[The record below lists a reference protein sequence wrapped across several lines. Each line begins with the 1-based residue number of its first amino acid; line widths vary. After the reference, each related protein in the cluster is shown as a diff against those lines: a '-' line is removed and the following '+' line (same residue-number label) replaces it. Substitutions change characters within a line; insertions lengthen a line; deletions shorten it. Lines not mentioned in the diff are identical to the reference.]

1 MHKIN
6 NLKQGDL
13 SVPDYYHKLNSLW
26 REFDILTILSACVCE
41 GRIACTCDAKS
52 ESAKHTHLIRLM
64 QFLMGLNDVYQPIRS
79 TILANDP
86 LPNVKDAFYVVSRE
100 EFHIGLHLG
109 GSSTKKSQPATF
121 LISHT
126 VDRCYELNGY
136 PAGFKRNLNLSK
148 QSRNNNNK
156 RFNGNSEVN
165 HSLPSTSGSLS
176 SSFINEQ
183 MMKLLC
189 LINEKPSLTI
199 NMSGLKPNLFKNNVS
214 LKLPNFYNNIVFFN
228 LNFEKFFCAKSK
240 YVMYNVTLGWI
251 IDSGANQHM
260 TDSTKDMF
268 NIVDI
273 SSLMLTIG
281 HPNGTLAKITTIGS
295 LRLTSGIVLFD
306 VLVVPEY
313 NDLNL
318 GKIMGTGSETGDLYL
333 FDLDKI
339 GKCVTTKSNSMFV
352 CHVSSELWHCRLGH
366 PADQVLSILG
376 ESEIN
381 SLNFFDIQSP
391 KRPYD
396 EEGGSS
402 NVEGNTWVTSDD
414 CENTI
419 KDEVINVAT
428 KIGENVTSE
437 GSVQTNQNGEGPSNI
452 LETSPILRRF
462 TRQNTLP
469 SKLNDCVVSS
479 NVKYG
484 LKKYVCYDNLSSSN
498 LCFSTTLNKSSEPK
512 TFHEASQNLKWI
524 EAMNLKME
532 ALHRNNTYVLADLS
546 PGRKAIWCKWI
557 RKIKYK
563 SFDKIDSKND
573 VFIAILMY
581 VDDIVVSENN
591 GHEIDKFKKFLSSK
605 FMIKDF
611 GLLKYFLGIEV
622 LENKNGM
629 CLSQK
634 KYCLELLNE
643 YGLLACKPTATSLQR
658 NVVLNHEES
667 DNVVQQN
674 VSL

>member
-1 MHKIN
+1 MAIGEPFGSVELIN
-6 NLKQGDL
+6 NHDAGNPLYLQSNDNYSLAIVNLKLVGAKTYKMWATAIKIALKEKNKMIFIDGTCVKQKTSVVL
-13 SVPDYYHKLNSLW
+13 SQQWK
-26 REFDILTILSACVCE
+26 R
-41 GRIACTCDAKS
+41 
-52 ESAKHTHLIRLM
+52 
-64 QFLMGLNDVYQPIRS
+64 
-79 TILANDP
+79 
-86 LPNVKDAFYVVSRE
+86 
-100 EFHIGLHLG
+100 
-109 GSSTKKSQPATF
+109 

-136 PAGFKRNLNLSK
+136 PVGFKRNLNLSK
-148 QSRNNNNK
+148 QSRNNNNNK

-183 MMKLLC
+183 MMKLLS
-189 LINEKPSLTI
+189 LINEKPSL
-199 NMSGLKPNLFKNNVS
+199 
-214 LKLPNFYNNIVFFN
+214 
-228 LNFEKFFCAKSK
+228 ASK
-240 YVMYNVTLGWI
+240 YVMYNVTLVWI
-251 IDSGANQHM
+251 INSGANQHM

-268 NIVDI
+268 NIIDI
-273 SSLMLTIG
+273 SSLMLTVG

-318 GKIMGTGSETGDLYL
+318 GKIIGTGSETGGLYL

-352 CHVSSELWHCRLGH
+352 CHVSSKLWHCRLGH

-376 ESEIN
+376 
-381 SLNFFDIQSP
+381 D
-391 KRPYD
+391 
-396 EEGGSS
+396 
-402 NVEGNTWVTSDD
+402 
-414 CENTI
+414 
-419 KDEVINVAT
+419 
-428 KIGENVTSE
+428 NVTSE

-452 LETSPILRRF
+452 LETSPILRRS
-462 TRQNTLP
+462 TRQKTLP
-469 SKLNDCVVSS
+469 SKLNDYIVSS

-484 LKKYVCYDNLSSSN
+484 LKKYVCYANLSSSN

-512 TFHEASQNLKWI
+512 TFHEASQNLKWVK
-524 EAMNLKME
+524 AMNLKME

-546 PGRKAIWCKWI
+546 PGRKVIC
-557 RKIKYK
+557 
-563 SFDKIDSKND
+563 KND

-581 VDDIVVSENN
+581 VDDIV
-591 GHEIDKFKKFLSSK
+591 K
-605 FMIKDF
+605 
-611 GLLKYFLGIEV
+611 
-622 LENKNGM
+622 
-629 CLSQK
+629 C
-634 KYCLELLNE
+634 CLELLNE